1 MNKGSLDS
9 ELMRIAYVGMTRP
22 RRLLAVALP
31 KVKNYILKKSSKS
44 FSSKTNFELTLL
56 YRYTNF
62 LKPS

>member
-1 MNKGSLDS
+1 
-9 ELMRIAYVGMTRP
+9 MTRP

-44 FSSKTNFELTLL
+44 FSSKTNFELTFL
-56 YRYTNF
+56 YRYANF